1 VFRLPR
7 RCLRVWKP
15 KLSFCPVCNRTIAW
29 YDNLPVAS
37 FLLLRGR
44 CRGCLSAI
52 PVRYFLVE
60 VATAL
65 FFLYVASTQLMG
77 DERHIVTALGE
88 VAFFALLL
96 VGALVDLD
104 WRVIPAA
111 VTVPGILVGP
121 LVLGWRGVLGA
132 VVGALALWTIRVL
145 LSKIRGRE
153 IERPGAVSYL
163 AMIGAFTG
171 VEGVLCA
178 LAVAGLSTLPPR
190 SGGRVGV
197 GGALGAGA
205 ALFAFVPF
213 VREHVLALETLWRR

>member
-1 VFRLPR
+1 M
-7 RCLRVWKP
+7 
-15 KLSFCPVCNRTIAW
+15 CNRTIAW
-29 YDNLPVAS
+29 YDNLPIAS

-44 CRGCLSAI
+44 CRHCATRI

-65 FFLYVASTQLMG
+65 FFLYVASTQLVG
-77 DERHIVTALGE
+77 DERHVVTALGE
-88 VAFFALLL
+88 VVFFALLL

-104 WRVIPAA
+104 WRIIPTA
-111 VTVPGILVGP
+111 VTVPGILVGI
-121 LVLGWRGVLGA
+121 LLLWWRGVLGA
-132 VVGALALWTIRVL
+132 LVGATALWTIRVL

-171 VEGVLCA
+171 FEGVLCA
-178 LAVAGLSTLPPR
+178 LAVAALFALPPR
-190 SGGRVGV
+190 SGGRAGV
-197 GGALGAGA
+197 GGALAVGA
-205 ALFAFVPF
+205 ALFAFVPA